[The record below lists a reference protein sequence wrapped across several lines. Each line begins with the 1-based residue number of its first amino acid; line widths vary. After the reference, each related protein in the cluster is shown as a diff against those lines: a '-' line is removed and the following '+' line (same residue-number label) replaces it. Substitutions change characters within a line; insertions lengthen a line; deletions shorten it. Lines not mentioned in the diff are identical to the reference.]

1 MKKPI
6 PISQMPTKL
15 IIAEI
20 LTYERDEQDLTFE
33 EVLRRGDELDN
44 MPREQITA
52 RYIEI
57 LLLE

>member
-1 MKKPI
+1 MKRPI
-6 PISQMPTKL
+6 PISQLPTET

-20 LTYERDEQDLTFE
+20 LTYERDENDLTFE

-44 MPREQITA
+44 MPREQVVA

-57 LLLE
+57 LLS